1 MRSRLFIIIVLAVV
15 LAAVPVSRSVSGTVF
30 DGGAI
35 SFQEREAAYRQNN
48 TGVAYLE
55 QFEPAKAAEAF
66 RRALAADPSIKIA
79 QINLALALFYQQE
92 LSAAR
97 EAADKAVSTAPEYL
111 HTHYLTGLIAR
122 NENRID
128 DALTAFQ
135 KVLTADPTDVGSNV
149 NIGQIYLQQRKYDEA
164 IIVLR
169 KAYDKEPYNS
179 TAIYNLATALIRTD
193 SRDEGQELMERF
205 QELRQSGA
213 ATALGQN
220 YLEQGRYAEAIVST
234 GAEPELVDTV
244 GVPLKFE
251 PASSAVRS
259 AASAFAFIDFDNDG
273 DPDLISV
280 DARSRRSL
288 FRNDAG
294 KFASVA
300 STGLQP
306 PTGVKV
312 TGILA
317 GDVNNDTFEDLVFFG
332 NGRPQYLKG
341 DGKGRFKT
349 TAFPPVPGN
358 HTSGALSD
366 VDHDGDLDVILLGRS
381 GIKLLRNNGND
392 TFTDITA
399 AAKLSAGAKPVA
411 VIPTDFDNRR
421 DIDLFILNSGER
433 PRLFQNLRDG
443 TFRDVAAD
451 VGLDRVAK
459 WTAAAAGDVN
469 KDGFTDFFLGV
480 ENAPGVFAL
489 SNGTGRYVFTD
500 APSETTG
507 ATSAQF
513 ADLDNDGLLD
523 LLLGT
528 SRGVVASRNL
538 GTRWAAFSGVLPSAA
553 GWPSAA
559 DIDRDGKLD
568 LIISGGTQPVKI
580 FRDAS
585 AATNRSFSVD
595 LKGRVSNRTGI
606 GSKVDMRSG
615 SLAQKLESYAASP
628 APAAWGLHFGLG
640 RRERPDSVR
649 IIWPSGVIQAE
660 LDSGATAQR
669 SFISI
674 EELDRKPSSCPYLY
688 TWNGSE
694 FEFVTD
700 FLGGGEM
707 GNWKDHGVYHFPDS
721 DEFVRIPGEKLR
733 PKDGRYELRVTNEL
747 EEVLF
752 LDQLKLVAV
761 DHTDGTE
768 IYPNE
773 GYGIPNAR
781 KQITYSTQGERAP
794 LTATDAKGANALS
807 KISQLDK
814 SFYDSFDS
822 LNVRGYAEP
831 HTLTLTLDRKN
842 GHRGRTLLLLTG
854 WTDYAFS
861 SDNLAASH
869 SGKKL
874 FFPKLQVKNK
884 AGEWQTVIES
894 IGISVGRP
902 QTVVVDLTEKFL
914 TDSREVRIVT
924 NVKTY
929 WDKIAVDTS
938 DQAAFTKS
946 ELMPVQAD
954 LRARGFSVEAS
965 FGGMIV
971 PAYGS
976 VLNDGRWK
984 YFTGRFT
991 RTGSVILLLGKTDD
1005 VFVISK
1011 TGDEIVLSFDALPE
1025 PAKGMKRTFLL
1036 YAHGYSKEM
1045 DINSG
1050 SPDAVYPLP
1059 FKGMS
1064 KYPYQFPERFPMTE
1078 EKQRIY
1084 DEYTTRVG
1092 RRVLPQAEAGL
1103 LY

>member
-1 MRSRLFIIIVLAVV
+1 MRNRSRVLLSIFV
-15 LAAVPVSRSVSGTVF
+15 LAAITVTVPVSGTVLD
-30 DGGAI
+30 DGAV
-35 SFQEREAAYRQNN
+35 SFQEREAAYRHNN
-48 TGVAYLE
+48 VGVAYLE

-66 RRALAADPSIKIA
+66 RRALAADSSIKIA

-92 LSAAR
+92 IPSAR
-97 EAADKAVSTAPEYL
+97 EAAEKAVSVAPEYL

-122 NENRID
+122 NENRIE

-135 KVLTADPTDVGSNV
+135 KVLASDPTDVGSNV
-149 NIGQIYLQQRKYDEA
+149 NIGQIYLQQRKYDQA
-164 IIVLR
+164 VTVLR
-169 KAYDKEPYNS
+169 KAYVQEPYNS

-193 SRDEGQELMERF
+193 ARDEGQKLIERF

-234 GAEPELVDTV
+234 GAEPELVDIV
-244 GVPLKFE
+244 GVPLKFVE
-251 PASSAVRS
+251 NKPTVSTGVSTS
-259 AASAFAFIDFDNDG
+259 TLIDFDNDG
-273 DPDLISV
+273 DPDLIAV
-280 DARSRRSL
+280 NARSRRNL
-288 FRNDAG
+288 WKNDAG
-294 KFASVA
+294 NFLSVA
-300 STGLQP
+300 SPGLQQP
-306 PTGVKV
+306 STLKV
-312 TGILA
+312 AGILA
-317 GDVNNDTFEDLVFFG
+317 GDVNNDTFEDLIFFG
-332 NGRPQYLKG
+332 TGRPEYRTG
-341 DGKGRFKT
+341 DGKGGFKAS
-349 TAFPPVPGN
+349 AFPPISGSFR
-358 HTSGALSD
+358 SGALSD
-366 VDHDGDLDVILLGRS
+366 VDHDGDLDVILLGS
-381 GIKLLRNNGND
+381 SVIKLLRNNGDD
-392 TFTDITA
+392 TFTDITE
-399 AAKLSAGAKPVA
+399 AAKLLAGPRPVA

-421 DIDLFILNSGER
+421 DIDLFIVNSGER

-443 TFRDVAAD
+443 SFRDVAGD
-451 VGLDRVAK
+451 VGLDRAAK

-469 KDGFTDFFLGV
+469 KDGYTDFFLGV
-480 ENAPGVFAL
+480 ENGPGVFAL
-489 SNGTGRYVFTD
+489 SNGTGRYLFSD
-500 APSETTG
+500 GPSTTTG

-523 LLLGT
+523 LLVGT
-528 SRGVVASRNL
+528 SRGMVAARNI
-538 GTRWAAFSGVLPSAA
+538 GTRWAAFPGTVP
-553 GWPSAA
+553 GTVGRPTAA
-559 DIDRDGKLD
+559 DLNGDGRLD
-568 LIISGGTQPVKI
+568 ILVSDSTKAPIILQNDSPT
-580 FRDAS
+580 S
-585 AATNRSFSVD
+585 NRSFSVD
-595 LKGRVSNRTGI
+595 LKGRVSNRTGV

-628 APAAWGLHFGLG
+628 SPAAWGLHFGLG

-660 LDSGATAQR
+660 LDSGATAK
-669 SFISI
+669 SSLVTI

-752 LDQLKLVAV
+752 LDHLKLVAI
-761 DHTDGTE
+761 DHAEGTE
-768 IYPNE
+768 VYPNE
-773 GYGIPNAR
+773 GYGIPNAG
-781 KQITYSTQGERAP
+781 KQIIYSTRGEQPP
-794 LTATDAKGANALS
+794 LSALDAKGGNVLPKINAL
-807 KISQLDK
+807 DRT
-814 SFYDSFDS
+814 FYDSFDS
-822 LNVRGYAEP
+822 LSVRGYAEP
-831 HTLTLTLDRKN
+831 HTLTMTLDQKK
-842 GHRGRTLLLLTG
+842 GHRARTLLLLTG

-861 SDNLAASH
+861 SDNLAASQ
-869 SGKKL
+869 SGKRL
-874 FFPKLQVKNK
+874 FFPKLQVRNK
-884 AGEWQTVIES
+884 RGEWQTVIES

-902 QTVVVDLTEKFL
+902 QTVVADLTGKFL

-938 DQAAFTKS
+938 DQSTFTTT
-946 ELMPVQAD
+946 ELAPVQAD
-954 LRARGFSVEAS
+954 LRERGFSKEAS
-965 FGGMIV
+965 FSGMIV

-991 RTGSVILLLGKTDD
+991 RTGDVIPLLGTTDN

-1011 TGDEIVLSFDALPE
+1011 TGDEIVLAFDALPD
-1025 PAKGMKRTFLL
+1025 PRKGMKRTFLL
-1036 YAHGYSKEM
+1036 YADGYSKEM

-1050 SPDAVYPLP
+1050 SPDAVHPLP
-1059 FKGMS
+1059 FKGMTR
-1064 KYPYQFPERFPMTE
+1064 YPYKAPERFPMTE

-1092 RRVLPQAEAGL
+1092 RRALPQVEVGL
-1103 LY
+1103 LR